1 MTTTMR
7 KALEITA
14 LAVVPIVALV
24 LGLST
29 FADQNRLALD
39 FHEEVY
45 PQAQAVVDGDPPYP
59 APDTPITDTT
69 NAIWPMAVVLPAIP
83 LTALSPGAA
92 DWIATAL
99 VLASLFAALWLL
111 EVRDWRIYG
120 VVLLWPAVIDAYQT
134 ANATLPLVLLVA
146 LTWRYRDRPLVAGV
160 ALGAALAVKFFLW
173 PVVVWL
179 AATRRLRAAAISVVV
194 GAASLLLLLPWIGI
208 GDYLHLVGDL
218 AATFDGLS

>member
-45 PQAQAVVDGDPPYP
+45 PQAEAVVDGDPPYP

-69 NAIWPMAVVLPAIP
+69 NAIWPMAAVLPAIP

-92 DWIATAL
+92 DWIATASCSHRFSPRSGCSRFATG
-99 VLASLFAALWLL
+99 AS
-111 EVRDWRIYG
+111 
-120 VVLLWPAVIDAYQT
+120 T
-134 ANATLPLVLLVA
+134 AS
-146 LTWRYRDRPLVAGV
+146 RSSG
-160 ALGAALAVKFFLW
+160 
-173 PVVVWL
+173 
-179 AATRRLRAAAISVVV
+179 RR
-194 GAASLLLLLPWIGI
+194 
-208 GDYLHLVGDL
+208 
-218 AATFDGLS
+218 